1 MGWTTVLYWL
11 LRRRLRSSWPLL
23 VITSFGIVTAVTL
36 MSVGA
41 GYSRVLAEGGLRHT
55 LASTSPRVLNV
66 HLITQNRPIGAPD
79 YAQLRSAVEGFSESR
94 LGYMTRTIERYGFI
108 QGSVR
113 MLTTTSDE
121 PPPSDAPIGRPF
133 FLTGFQE
140 HSTLVEGRWPL
151 ESPVIDGDGLSIE
164 AALGKD
170 AARQFGVKP
179 GSRVELYP
187 FTNDPS
193 QRISVTITGTAE
205 PNDSDEEYWMNSPSS
220 YFTSFESGDQVVVP
234 VYVSEESFFDGI
246 GTKYP
251 SLVGD
256 FTWFLFLD
264 TSVLTSTMVGS
275 TEKALKGL
283 ETDVNRQFP
292 RSLVLSGLKI
302 ALKEYRRALNLARVP
317 IFLFVSL
324 VVLVILYF
332 LIMVVGMLGRSESGI
347 LRSRGASILQVSG
360 ILVLSEGVV
369 AVAAMIAGP
378 FLALLIVR
386 FLLASTVHPVG
397 GAGGPIPVVLTS
409 DMFVMGVLGGMLS
422 LAVLLASSINRARM
436 GIVESLRSRARPPTL
451 PLLQRYYVDLLPL
464 AALAFLL
471 WEIKG
476 AEGFLTRDLASGDVN
491 VNFLPLFVPVLVL
504 VVLAVL
510 VLRLLPMLVRFMSWW
525 ADRLAPAWVA
535 FPLARFARDPLPHGS
550 LVIILAL
557 ASALGVFG
565 ASFQTTLSVSQT
577 HQALYSAGGGV
588 SLSGRSLSRLA
599 SQRLSENE
607 SIRTFSPIVRESAT
621 LLDVLPGEPAIL
633 LAVDPK
639 VLPDITW
646 FREDFAGKGLLEL
659 LQPLRPVSIDPSGSG
674 GGASSG
680 VVIPGDS
687 TKLGVWVNA
696 SGLETGTLVTDLN
709 LWARVHTSEGRF
721 HNIFLGEVSKSR
733 SVITGGTVKP
743 DPVGDVSA
751 WFYVEE
757 DIKDTVNPSGEP
769 FRLVS
774 LYFSRKS
781 FARTP
786 PGNISLDDITV
797 KGPSSPPGGLVIED
811 FETSGQWTP
820 LVNEGRVADI
830 SQRMSTPAR
839 TGKAGLNLQWE
850 ETFKDFPRGVVIPS
864 DPLPLPAIGGPNFSE
879 GQIVR
884 VRAGRILVPV
894 EVRGT
899 TDYFPTLNAADRPF
913 LIISLEPYK
922 RYART
927 SALER
932 VGDPEEFWASLQD
945 NADRDQAMASL
956 QEAVGGFVII
966 RDRDRAVDTAQRN
979 PLAGGGWNGLTILS
993 MTAITVA
1000 VLLTMVIHSL
1010 VSIHTGRMDLA
1021 VARTLGFSRLQL
1033 LLSMALERGLTA
1045 IIGLVVGSVVGI
1057 WLSRWV
1063 LGFLDID
1070 PRGRPV
1076 IPPMVLEV
1084 QEWLVAGVL
1093 GGLVIASLLGLAVA
1107 MVFIKRLKV
1116 PDVLRAGE

>member
-1 MGWTTVLYWL
+1 MSWTTVLYWL

-113 MLTTTSDE
+113 MLTTPSDE

-264 TSVLTSTMVGS
+264 TAVLTSTMVGS

-332 LIMVVGMLGRSESGI
+332 LIMVVGMLGRFRTDESGI

-360 ILVLSEGVV
+360 ILVLREGVV

-696 SGLETGTLVTDLN
+696 SGLETGTLLTDLN

-743 DPVGDVSA
+743 DPAGDVSA
-751 WFYVEE
+751 WSYVEE
-757 DIKDTVNPSGEP
+757 DIKDTVNPSG
-769 FRLVS
+769 
-774 LYFSRKS
+774 
-781 FARTP
+781 
-786 PGNISLDDITV
+786 DITV

-956 QEAVGGFVII
+956 REAVGRFVNI